1 MSSKQAEYHSISKL
15 LKIESL
21 SYDVRPIQGQLLA
34 YNGRMHRLQNVAS
47 LCEFG
52 NKQKENL

>member
-1 MSSKQAEYHSISKL
+1 MSSKQAEYHSNH
-15 LKIESL
+15 
-21 SYDVRPIQGQLLA
+21 QLPSIDYPDYTRA
-34 YNGRMHRLQNVAS
+34 TAECNGRMHRLQNVAS